1 MGESS
6 FLNMK
11 FDDLATEQTKASS
24 KADLPS
30 ESNIS
35 DTSLSDARSVNQ
47 DVDIIDKNTSHSDI
61 SRVDMSEPAQQEET
75 KDTKSEETAS
85 VFEDNSPEANQEQKS
100 ENIYEEIKQTAD
112 EMNSSL
118 KLLGSKMTSIETQ
131 LTRLAAYDTA
141 VETLKRSLAA
151 NQNSENNLYKE
162 VEAYKRGVYFTN
174 IRPFLTFI
182 IEMLCEMKKSKQ
194 QYIDEKEVFIAE
206 HSEAIFNEICDL
218 LDFYI
223 SAFENQLTVQGVMI
237 TSYEPGEKY
246 IAINQHIVKTV
257 ATDDKDMNGIV
268 AEVVSDCYMYD
279 KTVLKPAKV
288 NVYKSTNKSVNSSSA
303 EG

>member
-1 MGESS
+1 MGEST

-30 ESNIS
+30 ESNVS

-85 VFEDNSPEANQEQKS
+85 VSEDNSPEANQEQKS

-118 KLLGSKMTSIETQ
+118 KLLGSKNIN
-131 LTRLAAYDTA
+131 R
-141 VETLKRSLAA
+141 
-151 NQNSENNLYKE
+151 NS
-162 VEAYKRGVYFTN
+162 V
-174 IRPFLTFI
+174 
-182 IEMLCEMKKSKQ
+182 
-194 QYIDEKEVFIAE
+194 D
-206 HSEAIFNEICDL
+206 
-218 LDFYI
+218 
-223 SAFENQLTVQGVMI
+223 
-237 TSYEPGEKY
+237 
-246 IAINQHIVKTV
+246 
-257 ATDDKDMNGIV
+257 
-268 AEVVSDCYMYD
+268 
-279 KTVLKPAKV
+279 
-288 NVYKSTNKSVNSSSA
+288 SSCCV
-303 EG
+303 